1 MVAINDIYTSLLM
14 GKKRNMGV
22 FVSVCVCLYDTQ
34 FKEDK
39 CYDRHIKSKRKK
51 EGKKIQS

>member
-1 MVAINDIYTSLLM
+1 
-14 GKKRNMGV
+14 MGV

-39 CYDRHIKSKRKK
+39 CYDMNVKSKRKK
-51 EGKKIQS
+51 ED